1 MSGERFSR
9 RDYHVWGTR
18 IVRVI
23 HQRGTDATSSNNVN
37 TARNAL
43 LDTHI
48 LGTYSLSFVV

>member
-23 HQRGTDATSSNNVN
+23 HQRGTDATSSNSVK